1 MPIGDGIRR
10 NIAHVS
16 QEERD
21 RFRDAIIE
29 LQNRLYPGA
38 RDDMPLSGGVSYWFK
53 QDEIHQATHVHQ
65 GPAFLPWH
73 RELCNR
79 FEELLREVDPDLSL
93 HYWDW
98 NDDPRAASD
107 GLGGVVDLFTNTFM
121 GAANGD
127 AGDPWLS
134 ADLYDPDADPFRSD
148 DPFDP
153 VNNNPADPPR
163 TMTRSVD
170 PGAPAI
176 GSPGWPTDA
185 DIVAAAD
192 FPTMRNLLEDSHDR
206 MHGYIGGTIG
216 NAHTA
221 FRDPFVFLLHSNVD
235 RLFAMWQTVPG
246 EEWRLDPDEVYGSEE
261 NTTGTNGI
269 LSTVEPWAGNPSND
283 PIVDLARPWAPP
295 ENQQVVKNSRHPSIV
310 LAPCYDTLPLSV
322 ELTFPIMGAPITFND
337 VPEGATTVRAAVFS
351 IRSCMPLHF
360 EVVNGP
366 GAGFSVAQ
374 PLPVPVPPSVTLVT
388 EGRVWFAHTGTTVGS
403 IANGNV
409 TIRCIETEQEWD
421 IPITANTVAWPT
433 DASMFVLDKSGSME
447 WDSGIPGQQRVDVL
461 KFAAPIFIDLMPDN
475 NAVGMVAFDHDAM
488 PAMPVTVAGPPLIG
502 AGRIAAKTAI
512 TNHTPN
518 PAGGTSIGDGLELA
532 HNIIDPVGG
541 FDHKS
546 LIVLTD
552 GHETAAKYLSDPSI
566 TGLIN
571 ERVYAIGLG
580 TPEKLNPAAL
590 STLADSTG
598 GFLMMTGDLGI
609 NDIFRLSKYYL
620 QILAGVTNAQIVVD
634 PESSILPKQVHRIPF
649 QLTETDF
656 RSDVI
661 LLSPAPWA
669 FDFALETPDGD
680 IIDPGNSGGLPNV
693 TFVTG
698 DGVHYYRMSLPAP
711 IGNGAREGTWN
722 ALLKVDDGNFREYL
736 STLRQ
741 REDKSAIVRAR
752 AHGVPYSLS
761 IHARSNLRMDVNVLQ
776 ESLEPGGIMRL
787 RALVTEYDRPVENR
801 ARVSVEIERPDSTET
816 RLTLAEVEPG
826 VFEGQMT
833 STMSGVYHLLFRSA
847 GKTTRG
853 LPFTREEIR
862 TAAVWKGG
870 DTPSPTSQG
879 DPRGR
884 DEDLCR
890 LLECLFNKET
900 LGGFYDQFGIDPDR
914 VMKCIRRFC
923 AERLAPPAEGPRR
936 NLQQIS
942 PAVNDELRDLIG
954 PAKASEL
961 MSLLDEVISKSQ

>member
-10 NIAHVS
+10 NVATIS
-16 QEERD
+16 QAERD
-21 RFRDAIIE
+21 RLRDAI
-29 LQNRLYPGA
+29 LQLDMQELYPGGPSMW
-38 RDDMPLSGGVSYWFK
+38 DI
-53 QDEIHQATHVHQ
+53 QDEIHQATHVH
-65 GPAFLPWH
+65 GGESFLPWH

-79 FEELLREVDPDLSL
+79 FEAMLREVDPDLSL

-98 NDDPRAASD
+98 TTDPRNSTDGVDLMTSD
-107 GLGGVVDLFTNTFM
+107 FMGSPTGDIGDPFTPLGGTITRDV
-121 GAANGD
+121 NG
-127 AGDPWLS
+127 GS
-134 ADLYDPDADPFRSD
+134 
-148 DPFDP
+148 
-153 VNNNPADPPR
+153 
-163 TMTRSVD
+163 
-170 PGAPAI
+170 PGAPAVA
-176 GSPGWPTDA
+176 SDA
-185 DIVAAAD
+185 SIISSAD
-192 FPTMRNLLEDSHDR
+192 AMAQADQFPHFRSVLESNHNGI
-206 MHGYIGGTIG
+206 HGYVGGNIG
-216 NAHTA
+216 NGHTA
-221 FRDPFVFLLHSNVD
+221 FEDPFVFLLHSNVD
-235 RLFAMWQTVPG
+235 RLWAMWQAQPG
-246 EEWRLDPDEVYGSEE
+246 QEWRLNPAQTYGTDSTSGG
-261 NTTGTNGI
+261 NNGI
-269 LSTVEPWAGNPSND
+269 TTPLEPWAGVTTS
-283 PIVDLARPWAPP
+283 LRPWAPP
-295 ENQQVVKNSRHPSIV
+295 ENQQVHKTSAHPSV
-310 LAPCYDTLPLSV
+310 VRPPCYDTMPFSV
-322 ELTFPIMGAPITFND
+322 DLAFPTMGAPITFNE

-351 IRSCMPLHF
+351 VRSCMPVHF

-374 PLPVPVPPSVTLVT
+374 PLPVSVTPSDTLVT
-388 EGRVWFAHTGTTVGS
+388 EGRVWFAHTGTTAGS
-403 IANGNV
+403 ISNGNV
-409 TIRCIETEQEWD
+409 TIRCVETDQEWD
-421 IPITANTVAWPT
+421 IPITANTIAWPT
-433 DASMFVLDKSGSME
+433 SASMLVLDKSGSME

-532 HNIIDPVGG
+532 HNVIDPVGG
-541 FDHKS
+541 FSHKS

-552 GHETAAKYLSDPSI
+552 GHETAAKYVSDPSI

-580 TPEKLNPAAL
+580 TPEKLNPGAL

-634 PESSILPKQVHRIPF
+634 PESSTLPQQVHRIPF

-669 FDFALETPDGD
+669 FDFALETPDGN
-680 IIDPGNSGGLPNV
+680 IIDPSNSGSLPNV
-693 TFVTG
+693 SFVTG

-711 IGNGAREGTWN
+711 IGNGAREGTWH

-741 REDKSAIVRAR
+741 REDKNAIVRAR

-761 IHARSNLRMDVNVLQ
+761 VHTRSNLRMDVNVLQ
-776 ESLEPGGIMRL
+776 DSLEPGGVMTL
-787 RALVTEYDRPVENR
+787 RALLTEYDRPAENR
-801 ARVSVEIERPDSTET
+801 ARVSVEAERPDGTKT
-816 RLTLAEVEPG
+816 KLTLAEVEPG

-833 STMSGVYHLLFRSA
+833 TAMSGIYQLLFRGE
-847 GKTTRG
+847 GKTMRG
-853 LPFTREEIR
+853 LPFNREEIR

-870 DTPSPTSQG
+870 DAPPPTSQD

-900 LGGFYDQFGIDPDR
+900 LGGFYEQFGIDPDR

-942 PAVNDELRDLIG
+942 PAINDELRNLIG
-954 PAKASEL
+954 QAKASEL
-961 MSLLDEVISKSQ
+961 MSLLDEVMSKSQ